1 MNKRLVVGLS
11 GASGAPLSLAL
22 LEGLRFFPE
31 WEVHLVISRAGERV
45 LREETG
51 KTPEDLRPLVHTV
64 HDLDNIGAS
73 IASGTFATQG
83 MVVLPCSMKTLAG
96 ICHGY
101 ADNLLLRAA
110 DVTLKERRKLVLV
123 ARETPLSLIHLRNM
137 ASLAEMGVVIMPPVL
152 TYYNQPQSIE
162 DMAGHLIGKVM
173 LEFGLEFKGF
183 RRWPGSKDLG

>member
-1 MNKRLVVGLS
+1 MSKRLVVGLS
-11 GASGAPLSLAL
+11 GASGAPLCIAL
-22 LEGLRFFPE
+22 LEGMRLFPE

-45 LREETG
+45 MREETG
-51 KTPEDLRPLVHTV
+51 KTPEDLRPLAYTV
-64 HDLDNIGAS
+64 HDLANIGAN
-73 IASGTFATQG
+73 IASGTFTTQG

-137 ASLAEMGVVIMPPVL
+137 TSLAEMGAVIMPPVL
-152 TYYNQPQSIE
+152 TYYNQPRGME
-162 DMAGHLIGKVM
+162 DMAGHLVGKVM
-173 LEFGLEFKGF
+173 LEFGLEPKGF
-183 RRWPGSKDLG
+183 RRWQGSKDLD